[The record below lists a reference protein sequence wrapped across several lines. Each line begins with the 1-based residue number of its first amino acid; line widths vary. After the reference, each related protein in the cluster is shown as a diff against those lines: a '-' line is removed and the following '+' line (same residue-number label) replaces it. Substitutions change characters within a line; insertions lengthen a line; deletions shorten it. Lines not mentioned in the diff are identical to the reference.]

1 MLVGSSQLQCKLGVS
16 RRSRCRCKVQIRNDI
31 EYEKLKACMVQKVS
45 TKQTLP
51 LSNAWQAGLEK
62 RSVVCF
68 LTHFG
73 DLTTWEYGK
82 KLAQDF
88 SLFEEAGVEVV
99 VVGLGSLENAMAF
112 SKFVSIP
119 LDNLYADETGEVYEK
134 MQFSKG
140 FAPEVE
146 VDPYLKLLPM
156 LMGIGSP
163 GTIQE
168 VLRGYVG
175 DSSAPQVFRQE
186 TPFDVLGKK
195 YQRPFELATL
205 RLQNM
210 IGVLSNWS
218 QLAPPNTNLLTY
230 QGGTL
235 VFEGEKCIWKHVDSG
250 ILKYANFETLK
261 QQALSQLPTTV

>member
-119 LDNLYADETGEVYEK
+119 LDNLYADETGE
-134 MQFSKG
+134 
-140 FAPEVE
+140 
-146 VDPYLKLLPM
+146 
-156 LMGIGSP
+156 
-163 GTIQE
+163 
-168 VLRGYVG
+168 
-175 DSSAPQVFRQE
+175 
-186 TPFDVLGKK
+186 
-195 YQRPFELATL
+195 
-205 RLQNM
+205 
-210 IGVLSNWS
+210 
-218 QLAPPNTNLLTY
+218 
-230 QGGTL
+230 GGTL